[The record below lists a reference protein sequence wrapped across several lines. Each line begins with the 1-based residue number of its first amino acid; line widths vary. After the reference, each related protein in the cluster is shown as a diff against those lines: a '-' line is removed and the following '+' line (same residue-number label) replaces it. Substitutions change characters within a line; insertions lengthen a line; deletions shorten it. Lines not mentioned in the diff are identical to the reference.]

1 MKKRI
6 LIIEDDAALARVVTD
21 VLVFEGF
28 DVQAVADGD
37 LAIARAS
44 EFLPDLV
51 LLDLM
56 LPGRDGF
63 EVCQTLRR
71 GGRTGVIILTAR
83 SQKSD
88 KLRGLGLG
96 ADDYITKPFDL
107 DELLARIRAVIRRTR
122 SDLDQLTLGTVVID
136 FAALRAT
143 DGTRALHLTRRDF
156 DLLHY
161 LAERSDR
168 VVYRDE
174 LLREVWGYPELPNTR
189 SVDHAIARLRKK
201 IEPDPH
207 HPRFVHTVH
216 GDGYQLRIPST
227 SRS

>member
-63 EVCQTLRR
+63 EVCQSMRR
-71 GGRTGVIILTAR
+71 GGGC
-83 SQKSD
+83 
-88 KLRGLGLG
+88 
-96 ADDYITKPFDL
+96 
-107 DELLARIRAVIRRTR
+107 
-122 SDLDQLTLGTVVID
+122 
-136 FAALRAT
+136 
-143 DGTRALHLTRRDF
+143 
-156 DLLHY
+156 
-161 LAERSDR
+161 
-168 VVYRDE
+168 
-174 LLREVWGYPELPNTR
+174 
-189 SVDHAIARLRKK
+189 
-201 IEPDPH
+201 
-207 HPRFVHTVH
+207 
-216 GDGYQLRIPST
+216 
-227 SRS
+227 